1 MAVHY
6 LKYLLISRNKTNQPP
21 QTSYSAEPD
30 NKQKKRVAHERR
42 LTGWKSWPRRKKAC
56 AGPLRAAGVSRR
68 GQNGLGPQEP
78 GRWHAAGCIHHVLG
92 SRERMSTGMHH
103 PVTPQPSQSSQ
114 RRRCGIIICQ
124 FSGVHCWDCNPSIAS
139 QGEITLEVKS
149 AENSQ
154 VTCSWIRYRKG
165 KQSPEVSRLEGVFCY
180 GQAQTSE
187 VFYLCHSLMPFAT
200 DV

>member
-1 MAVHY
+1 MHY

-30 NKQKKRVAHERR
+30 NKQKSCPWKEAHRVEELAE
-42 LTGWKSWPRRKKAC
+42 TKKAC

-68 GQNGLGPQEP
+68 GQNGPGPQEP
-78 GRWHAAGCIHHVLG
+78 GRWHSAGCVHRVLG
-92 SRERMSTGMHH
+92 SRERMSTGIHRS
-103 PVTPQPSQSSQ
+103 VTPQPSQSSQ
-114 RRRCGIIICQ
+114 RRRRGIIICQ

-139 QGEITLEVKS
+139 QGEITLKVKS

-154 VTCSWIRYRKG
+154 VTCSWIPYRKG
-165 KQSPEVSRLEGVFCY
+165 KQSAEVSRLEGVFCY